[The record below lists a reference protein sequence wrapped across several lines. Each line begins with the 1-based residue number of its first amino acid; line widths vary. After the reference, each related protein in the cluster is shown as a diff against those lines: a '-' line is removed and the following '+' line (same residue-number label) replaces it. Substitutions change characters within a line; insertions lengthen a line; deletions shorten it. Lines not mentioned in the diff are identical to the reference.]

1 MFNSLS
7 VTHRL
12 LQQLFDRGY
21 LRAIDKAFAL
31 FLMQMQSDVKPRGD
45 DIDWTAII
53 AACVSR
59 QLGQQHTCVELEQL
73 SFEISGVISEPVP
86 KNLMNLLMSD
96 DRVTTEPHRVARP
109 LVLQIGMHAE
119 IPGLLYLNKYWHY
132 EDELVKQLLVFSQ
145 KSDAVDMASIAEDI
159 KLLFPEVANSGASVQ
174 NEINWQKVAV
184 ALAAIKPFCVITGG
198 PGTGKTTTVAKL
210 LWLLAKRQT
219 GNEFVI
225 KLAAPTG
232 KAAARL
238 TESLRNAAQ
247 QLPAVVGMKLPDE
260 CSTIH
265 RLLGVKRHSPKF
277 VHHANNPLKLD
288 VLIVDEASMIDLPLM
303 SKLFAAIPSHAR
315 VILLGDNNQ
324 LSSVEVGSVLGDICA
339 VNPDIKSDLSLY
351 NEETAKQL
359 ASLCQIPLPVAESV
373 GESNTPL
380 QDNLVYLQK
389 SYRFDAQSGIGN
401 LARAINAGNMQ
412 QVLSVLTD
420 EAFGDLDWLA
430 QPDHSSVIQQ
440 TMNHWQTY
448 FAACRS
454 GDADRA
460 FEHLS
465 QLQILCTQR
474 NGYWGVE
481 TINQLLETEFLRQG
495 LIDARTEY
503 YPGRAI
509 MIIENDHR
517 LGLFNGDI
525 GVVLPEIKRETD
537 ASLLSSG
544 LVKVWFV
551 RADGGYQHFLSG
563 QLPRHETVYA
573 MTTHKS
579 QGSEFDRVLLC
590 MPAPESEQQRALLSR
605 ELFYTG
611 VTRAKKEFV
620 LLADKN
626 AIYHAVNRRCIRA
639 SGIVNRLK
647 AYQSH

>member
-7 VTHRL
+7 VTHSL
-12 LQQLFDRGY
+12 LQQLLERGY

-31 FLMQMQSDVKPRGD
+31 FLMQMRSDSKPEVGAV
-45 DIDWTAII
+45 DWVAII
-53 AACVSR
+53 GACVSR
-59 QLGQQHTCVELEQL
+59 QLGQQHTCVELGQL
-73 SFEISGVISEPVP
+73 SFELSGVVSEPIP
-86 KNLMNLLMSD
+86 NLMNLLMSD
-96 DRVTTEPHRVARP
+96 DRISAEPYRVARP
-109 LVLQIGMHAE
+109 LVLQISADVAT
-119 IPGLLYLNKYWHY
+119 PSLLYLNKYWHY
-132 EDELVKQLLVFSQ
+132 EDELVKQLLLFSG
-145 KSDAVDMASIAEDI
+145 KSDAGDMASIAEDI
-159 KLLFPEVANSGASVQ
+159 QLLFPEDSDAASGIQ
-174 NEINWQKVAV
+174 HDINWQKVAV

-219 GNEFVI
+219 GKEFVI

-238 TESLRNAAQ
+238 TESLRNATQ
-247 QLPAVVGMKLPDE
+247 QLPPVAGMTLPDE

-277 VHHANNPLKLD
+277 VHHANNPLRLD

-339 VNPDIKSDLSLY
+339 VKADLSLY
-351 NEETAKQL
+351 NEQTARQL
-359 ASLCQIPLPVAESV
+359 SVLCQAQLPIAEAQEQ
-373 GESNTPL
+373 GNTPL

-412 QVLSVLTD
+412 QVVNVLTD
-420 EAFGDLDWLA
+420 AAFGDLEWLA
-430 QPDHSSVIQQ
+430 EPDHSRVIQQ
-440 TMNHWQTY
+440 TMSHWQTY

-454 GDADRA
+454 GDADSA
-460 FEHLS
+460 FSHLS

-481 TINQLLETEFLRQG
+481 TINQLLESEFLRQG

-509 MIIENDHR
+509 MIVENDHR

-525 GVVLPEIKRETD
+525 GVVLPEMHRTSD
-537 ASLLSSG
+537 SG

-579 QGSEFDRVLLC
+579 QGSEFDKVLLC

-611 VTRAKKEFV
+611 VTRAKKQCV
-620 LLADKN
+620 LLADKS

-639 SGIVNRLK
+639 SGIVDRLK
-647 AYQSH
+647 ALQSP